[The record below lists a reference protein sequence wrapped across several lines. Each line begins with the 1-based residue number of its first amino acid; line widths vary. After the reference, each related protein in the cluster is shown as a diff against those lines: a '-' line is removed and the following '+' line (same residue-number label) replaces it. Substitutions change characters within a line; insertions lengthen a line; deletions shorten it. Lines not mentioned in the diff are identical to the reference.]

1 MESPTRSGEIPFSQE
16 LWRKATHMGA
26 LSIPAGYYIL
36 GLSKGTMLTIM
47 VPLTLAMILID
58 IARFRQWSLW
68 EKFARRFLSAMVRPH
83 EKQGDF
89 TGATYILIA
98 VCLTVALFT
107 KPIAI
112 AALAF
117 IIVGDSFAAV
127 LGRKFGRH
135 RFGGR
140 KTIEGSF
147 GCLIGTVMVALAVP
161 NLPLPI
167 GLIGA
172 CAATLTEAFSLRID
186 DNLSVPLISGL
197 TMTILQKV
205 F

>member
-1 MESPTRSGEIPFSQE
+1 MV
-16 LWRKATHMGA
+16 A

-36 GLSKGTMLTIM
+36 GLSRGTMLTIM
-47 VPLTLAMILID
+47 VPLTLVMIFID
-58 IARFRQWSLW
+58 ISRLRHWNFW
-68 EKFARRFLSAMVRPH
+68 EKFARRFFSAMVRPH
-83 EKQGDF
+83 EDQGDF

-98 VCLTVALFT
+98 VCLAVALFS

-127 LGRKFGRH
+127 IGRKFGRH

-140 KTIEGSF
+140 KTIEGSL
-147 GCLIGTVMVALAVP
+147 GCLAGTMIVAMVVP
-161 NLPLPI
+161 NLSLAV

-172 CAATLTEAFSLRID
+172 CVATLTEAFSLKID
-186 DNLSVPLISGL
+186 DNLSVPLVSGL
-197 TMTILQKV
+197 AMTILQKV